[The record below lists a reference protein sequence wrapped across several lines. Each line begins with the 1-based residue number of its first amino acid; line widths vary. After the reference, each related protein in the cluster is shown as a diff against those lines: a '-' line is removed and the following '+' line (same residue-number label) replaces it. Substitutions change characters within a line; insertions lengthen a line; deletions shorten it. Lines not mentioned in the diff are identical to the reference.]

1 VNAATPLSGRVVRL
15 GEDVNTDLL
24 LAGEYLNLADPD
36 ELAAHLLERYE
47 PPVADRIGP
56 GTILLAGRAFGG
68 GSSREQAVL
77 ALVARGVTA
86 LVAASFARIF
96 FRNAVNLGLPA
107 VECAG
112 AWCDVRDGDEI
123 TIDLVSGTLA
133 RPQDGAVWSFAA
145 PSPFVA
151 DLLAVGGLEEWTRKR
166 LVAVRPAD

>member
-1 VNAATPLSGRVVRL
+1 MKSASPITGRVVRL
-15 GEDVNTDLL
+15 SDDVNTDLV
-24 LAGEYLNLADPD
+24 LAGEYLNITDPD
-36 ELAAHLLERYE
+36 TLAEHVFERFE

-77 ALVARGVTA
+77 ALVARGVRA

-107 VECAG
+107 VECPD
-112 AWCDVRDGDEI
+112 AWQDVADGDEL
-123 TIDLVSGTLA
+123 TIDLASGTLL
-133 RPQDGAVWSFAA
+133 RPDGTVWSFPA

-151 DLLAVGGLEEWTRKR
+151 DLLAVGGLEEWTRQR
-166 LVAVRPAD
+166 LAPADSA

>member
-1 VNAATPLSGRVVRL
+1 VTSGSRVTGRVVRL
-15 GEDVNTDLL
+15 ADDVNTDLV
-24 LAGEYLNLADPD
+24 LAGEYLNITDPD
-36 ELAAHLLERYE
+36 TLATHLLERFE

-77 ALVARGVTA
+77 ALVARGVGA

-107 VECAG
+107 VECPD
-112 AWCDVRDGDEI
+112 AWRDVADGDEL
-123 TIDLVSGTLA
+123 TVDLAAGTLA
-133 RPQDGAVWSFAA
+133 RPDGTVWSFPA

-151 DLLAVGGLEEWTRKR
+151 DLLAVGGLEEWTRRR
-166 LVAVRPAD
+166 LATAGRT

>member
-1 VNAATPLSGRVVRL
+1 MTSGSPITGRVVRL
-15 GEDVNTDLL
+15 ADDVNTDLV
-24 LAGEYLNLADPD
+24 LAGEYLNITDPD
-36 ELAAHLLERYE
+36 TLAAHLLERFE

-77 ALVARGVTA
+77 ALVARGVRA

-107 VECAG
+107 VECPD
-112 AWCDVRDGDEI
+112 AWRDVADGDEL
-123 TIDLVSGTLA
+123 TIDLASGTLA
-133 RPQDGAVWSFAA
+133 RSDGTVWSFPA

-151 DLLAVGGLEEWTRKR
+151 DLLAVGGLEEWTRRR
-166 LVAVRPAD
+166 LATAGPT

>member
-1 VNAATPLSGRVVRL
+1 MTAPTRLSGCVVRL
-15 GEDVNTDLL
+15 GDDVNTDIV
-24 LAGEYLNLADPD
+24 LAGEYLNITAAE
-36 ELAAHLLERYE
+36 ELAAHVLERFE

-77 ALVARGVTA
+77 AIVARGVTA

-107 VECAG
+107 VECPD
-112 AWCDVRDGDEI
+112 AWRDVADGDEL
-123 TIDLVSGTLA
+123 TVDLASGTLA
-133 RPQDGAVWSFAA
+133 RPADGAVWSFPA

-166 LVAVRPAD
+166 LASLRPD

>member
-1 VNAATPLSGRVVRL
+1 MTGPTRLTGRVVRL
-15 GEDVNTDLL
+15 GDDVNTDLI
-24 LAGEYLNLADPD
+24 LAGEYLNLTAPD
-36 ELAAHLLERYE
+36 ELAAHLLERFE

-56 GTILLAGRAFGG
+56 GTIVLAGRAFGG

-112 AWCDVRDGDEI
+112 AWRDLADGDEI
-123 TIDLVSGTLA
+123 TVDLTSGTLT
-133 RPQDGAVWSFAA
+133 RPADGAVWSFPA

-166 LVAVRPAD
+166 LASLRAD

>member
-1 VNAATPLSGRVVRL
+1 MTGSIPFSGRVVRL
-15 GEDVNTDLL
+15 ADDVNTDLV
-24 LAGEYLNLADPD
+24 LAGEYLNLTDPD
-36 ELAAHLLERYE
+36 ELAAHLLERFV

-107 VECAG
+107 VECPG
-112 AWCDVRDGDEI
+112 AWRDVQDGDEI
-123 TIDLVSGTLA
+123 TIDLASGTLE
-133 RPQDGAVWSFAA
+133 RPADGAVWSFPA

-166 LVAVRPAD
+166 LAAVRPD

>member
-1 VNAATPLSGRVVRL
+1 MTAPSGLTGCVVRL
-15 GEDVNTDLL
+15 GDDVNTDIV
-24 LAGEYLNLADPD
+24 LAGEYLNITDAD
-36 ELAAHLLERYE
+36 ELAAHLLERFE

-86 LVAASFARIF
+86 LVAVSFARIF

-107 VECAG
+107 VECPD
-112 AWCDVRDGDEI
+112 AWRDVADGDEI
-123 TIDLVSGTLA
+123 TIDLASGTLA
-133 RPQDGAVWSFAA
+133 RPADGAVWSFPA

-166 LVAVRPAD
+166 LVSLRPD

>member
-1 VNAATPLSGRVVRL
+1 MNGEGALSGQVVRL
-15 GEDVNTDLL
+15 GDDVNTDLV
-24 LAGEYLNLADPD
+24 LAGEYLNLTDP
-36 ELAAHLLERYE
+36 EALAAHLLERFE

-68 GSSREQAVL
+68 GSSREQALL

-86 LVAASFARIF
+86 LVAGSFARIF

-107 VECAG
+107 VECPA
-112 AWCDVRDGDEI
+112 AWRDVADGDEI
-123 TIDLVSGTLA
+123 TIDLASGTLT
-133 RPQDGAVWSFAA
+133 RPADGAVWSFPA

-166 LVAVRPAD
+166 LGSLRPD